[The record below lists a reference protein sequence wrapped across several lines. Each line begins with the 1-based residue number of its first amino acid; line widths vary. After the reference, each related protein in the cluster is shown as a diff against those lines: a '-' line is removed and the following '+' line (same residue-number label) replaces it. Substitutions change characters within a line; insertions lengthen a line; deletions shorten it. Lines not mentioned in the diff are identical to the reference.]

1 MDDYERRAQ
10 AEIDRLKGPG
20 FPATRLSREQRSETI
35 RALAAATVAKLPWT
49 GEEGVLGPKR
59 ARGIV
64 GEGNF
69 YGKGHWY
76 KHPLVRE
83 VIDNVTDI
91 YRERLTAERE
101 AARQNKTDWLV
112 NKEFEA
118 AEALFDKA
126 HELLKLPH
134 IVRRTKRPK
143 KGADGKEGEE
153 TIILDPANGPVF
165 NAAVSMAR
173 AASDL
178 GRRSLGLPTDTTRS
192 EVTGAAGGPVRTQ
205 EVGRVHGGAEHVAA
219 VIRVLAEAGA
229 VELRPV
235 EPGGDAADD
244 EVHPA

>member
-1 MDDYERRAQ
+1 MNDIERLVQ
-10 AEIDRLKGPG
+10 AEIDRLTGPG
-20 FPATRLSREQRSETI
+20 FSRSRRARQMRNATI
-35 RALAAATVAKLPWT
+35 RAVATATLANEPLT
-49 GEEGVLGPKR
+49 GEDGVLGPNR
-59 ARGIV
+59 AAGVV
-64 GEGNF
+64 GENAY
-69 YGKGHWY
+69 YGARHWH
-76 KHPLVRE
+76 KHPLVQE
-83 VIDNVTDI
+83 VIDKVVSI
-91 YRERLTAERE
+91 YRERLMAEQE
-101 AARQNKTDWLV
+101 VARQEKTVWLV

-118 AEALFDKA
+118 AQNLFDKA
-126 HELLKLPH
+126 ADLLALPH
-134 IVRRTKRPK
+134 IVKKVRRPK
-143 KGADGKEGEE
+143 KGQEGEE
-153 TIILDPANGPVF
+153 TVILDPANGPVF

-235 EPGGDAADD
+235 EPGSDAADD